1 MNYRLSLVLSAAILF
16 FSKTKAQETTA
27 SLPTTSIQD
36 LNTPKDALNLINE
49 QFLTRQAQIN
59 NSNTN
64 ITLITQVGENN
75 TSSVTTLANQ
85 SEVALGQ
92 YGNNNSMELDL
103 RATTIDYTAVQNG
116 NNNQLLEF
124 NTGTTTQLLQRNI
137 TQTGNGQRLEI
148 HGNNA
153 LQDRMVIR
161 MNNDHQ
167 SLIIRNN
174 Q

>member
-1 MNYRLSLVLSAAILF
+1 MNYHLPLVLLLVFLF
-16 FSKTKAQETTA
+16 FFKAEAQENSA
-27 SLPTTSIQD
+27 SYISSSIQD
-36 LNTPKDALNLINE
+36 LNTPNDALNLINE
-49 QFLTRQAQIN
+49 QFLTRPAQIN

-75 TSSVTTLANQ
+75 TSSVTTFANQ
-85 SEVALGQ
+85 SEVTLGQ
-92 YGNNNSMELDL
+92 YGNNNNIELAL
-103 RATTIDYTAVQNG
+103 SATTIDYRVLQNG